1 MPKRALFQFKS
12 HYLRGYIVNNRIIWN
27 ISPVCV
33 KNVASSTLGFGINL
47 DMMWVFALADQS
59 GISFYCKVAEG
70 IEIVLLKF
78 FNLYAHTVTSL
89 SLVKDYASSKDLLLG
104 STAFRHP

>member
-1 MPKRALFQFKS
+1 
-12 HYLRGYIVNNRIIWN
+12 
-27 ISPVCV
+27 
-33 KNVASSTLGFGINL
+33 
-47 DMMWVFALADQS
+47 MMWVFALADQS

-70 IEIVLLKF
+70 IEIVPLKF